1 MCGRGGIGIRAALRS
16 LWDFSRGSSNL
27 LDRTIENIDMN
38 KDLESN
44 KNQNHNS
51 NIIAIN
57 KILDEND
64 NQQLLAFVK
73 ELHNADIADLIQN
86 LEENKRIKFID
97 NLKDSFDPEIL
108 TYLNETLKEEII
120 DNLDIKKLASNAS
133 DLDVDDAVDV
143 VEDLEESEQVEFLN
157 NLSEKERKLIQE
169 GLNYPEDS
177 AGRLMQ
183 RNFVSISDKWNVG
196 NAIDYLRKQT
206 SILPD
211 DFYDIYLYDNNNKIS
226 GIVPLGR
233 LMSSNRN
240 IDLINIKNKET
251 RMINVLTDQEE
262 VAYQFNKYAMVSAPV
277 VNDDNFI
284 IGSITVDDVVDVIE
298 EEREEDILKLGG
310 VGQADIYDAVFNT
323 TKLRFSWLLVN
334 LLTAIAASIV
344 IGFFQ
349 ASIEKVVA
357 LAVLMP
363 IVASMGGNAGTQT
376 LTVSVRAL
384 ATKELTPS
392 NALRIIAKETFVGGI
407 NGIIFAILVGLLSS
421 YWFSNSLLGIVIA
434 LAMILNLLVAGL
446 AGTLIPLTLN
456 KLKIDPALASGVILT
471 TITDVF
477 GFLSFLGL
485 ASIFI
490 I

>member
-1 MCGRGGIGIRAALRS
+1 MENNIEK
-16 LWDFSRGSSNL
+16 SNL
-27 LDRTIENIDMN
+27 EKNQTLISKTEKINQLLNDIN
-38 KDLESN
+38 KDN
-44 KNQNHNS
+44 
-51 NIIAIN
+51 
-57 KILDEND
+57 
-64 NQQLLAFVK
+64 LLKFVS
-73 ELHNADIADLIQN
+73 EIHNADLAEIIQN
-86 LEENKRIKFID
+86 LEENKRIELVKSI
-97 NLKDSFDPEIL
+97 KDIFDPEIL
-108 TYLNETLKEEII
+108 TYLNESLKDEII
-120 DNLDIKKLASNAS
+120 DNLDIKKLASKTA
-133 DLDVDDAVDV
+133 DLDIDDAVDV
-143 VEDLEESEQVEFLN
+143 VEDLEESDKEEFLSN
-157 NLSEKERKLIQE
+157 ISEKERRLIQE

-183 RNFVSISDKWNVG
+183 RKFVSINENWNVG
-196 NAIDYLRKQT
+196 NTIDFLRKKT
-206 SILPD
+206 DNLPE
-211 DFYDIYLYDNNNKIS
+211 DFYDIFLINDENKVT

-240 IDLINIKNKET
+240 VDLNNIKNKET
-251 RMINVLTDQEE
+251 RIINVLTDQEE

-277 VNDDNFI
+277 VNENDVI

-310 VGQADIYDAVFNT
+310 VGQADIYDAVFDT

-392 NALRIIAKETFVGGI
+392 NTLRIIAKETFVGGI
-407 NGIIFAILVGLLSS
+407 NGFIFAVLVGLIAS
-421 YWFSNSLLGIVIA
+421 YWFSDTLLGMVIA
-434 LAMILNLLVAGL
+434 LAMIINLLVAGL
-446 AGTLIPLTLN
+446 AGALIPISLN

>member
-1 MCGRGGIGIRAALRS
+1 MKKNEKFIEIKKNL
-16 LWDFSRGSSNL
+16 SSNY
-27 LDRTIENIDMN
+27 IFSNIDKFLQYKN
-38 KDLESN
+38 KKDL
-44 KNQNHNS
+44 
-51 NIIAIN
+51 IN
-57 KILDEND
+57 
-64 NQQLLAFVK
+64 FVK

-86 LEENKRIKFID
+86 LDEGKRNEFINSIRD
-97 NLKDSFDPEIL
+97 IFDPEIL
-108 TYLNETLKEEII
+108 TYVNENLKEEII
-120 DNLDIKKLASNAS
+120 DILDIKKLASKVS
-133 DLDVDDAVDV
+133 ELDVDDAVDV
-143 VEDLEESEQVEFLN
+143 VEDLEESDKEEFLN
-157 NLSEKERKLIQE
+157 NVSAKERRLIQE

-183 RNFVSISDKWNVG
+183 RKYVAINEKWNVG
-196 NAIDYLRKQT
+196 NAIDYLRKET
-206 SILPD
+206 DNLPE
-211 DFYDIYLYDNNNKIS
+211 DFYDIFLISKDNIVT

-240 IDLINIKNKET
+240 VDLVNIKNKQN
-251 RMINVLTDQEE
+251 RIINVLTDQEE

-277 VNDDNFI
+277 VNENNKI

-310 VGQADIYDAVFNT
+310 VGHADIYDAVFST
-323 TKLRFSWLLVN
+323 TKLRFSWLLIN
-334 LLTAIAASIV
+334 LLTAVVASIV

-384 ATKELTPS
+384 ATKDLTPS
-392 NALRIIAKETFVGGI
+392 NALRIIVKETFVGGI
-407 NGIIFAILVGLLSS
+407 NGFLFAILVGLISF
-421 YWFSNSLLGIVIA
+421 YWFNDLLLGLVIA
-434 LAMILNLLVAGL
+434 FAMILNLLVAGL
-446 AGTLIPLTLN
+446 TGALIPITLN

>member
-1 MCGRGGIGIRAALRS
+1 MENNIKK
-16 LWDFSRGSSNL
+16 SNL
-27 LDRTIENIDMN
+27 EKNQTLISKIETINQLLNDIN
-38 KDLESN
+38 KDN
-44 KNQNHNS
+44 
-51 NIIAIN
+51 
-57 KILDEND
+57 
-64 NQQLLAFVK
+64 LLKFVS
-73 ELHNADIADLIQN
+73 EIHNADLADIIQN
-86 LEENKRIKFID
+86 LEENKRRELVKSIKDI
-97 NLKDSFDPEIL
+97 FDPEIL
-108 TYLNETLKEEII
+108 TYLNESLKDEII
-120 DNLDIKKLASNAS
+120 DNLDIKKLASKTA

-143 VEDLEESEQVEFLN
+143 VEDLEESDKEEFLSN
-157 NLSEKERKLIQE
+157 ISEKERRLIQE

-183 RNFVSISDKWNVG
+183 RKFVSINENWNVG
-196 NAIDYLRKQT
+196 NTIDFLRKKT
-206 SILPD
+206 DNLPE
-211 DFYDIYLYDNNNKIS
+211 DFYDIFLINNENKVT

-240 IDLINIKNKET
+240 VDLNNIKNKET
-251 RMINVLTDQEE
+251 RIINVLTDQEE
-262 VAYQFNKYAMVSAPV
+262 VAYQFKKYAMVSAPV
-277 VNDDNFI
+277 VNENDVI

-310 VGQADIYDAVFNT
+310 VGQADIYDAVFDT

-392 NALRIIAKETFVGGI
+392 NTLRIIAKETFVGGI
-407 NGIIFAILVGLLSS
+407 NGFIFAVLVGLIAS
-421 YWFSNSLLGIVIA
+421 YWFSDTLLGMIIA
-434 LAMILNLLVAGL
+434 LAMIINLLVAGL
-446 AGTLIPLTLN
+446 AGALIPISLN

>member
-1 MCGRGGIGIRAALRS
+1 MKESKKNIEIKKS
-16 LWDFSRGSSNL
+16 LNPNYNL
-27 LDRTIENIDMN
+27 SDINKLLKDNN
-38 KDLESN
+38 KDNLI
-44 KNQNHNS
+44 H
-51 NIIAIN
+51 
-57 KILDEND
+57 
-64 NQQLLAFVK
+64 LAK
-73 ELHNADIADLIQN
+73 ELHNADLADLIQN
-86 LEENKRIKFID
+86 LEENKRTEFVNIIRD
-97 NLKDSFDPEIL
+97 IFDPEIL
-108 TYLNETLKEEII
+108 TYLNESLKDEII
-120 DNLDIKKLASNAS
+120 DILDIKKLASKVS
-133 DLDVDDAVDV
+133 ELDVDDAVDV
-143 VEDLEESEQVEFLN
+143 VEDLEESDKEEFLSN
-157 NLSEKERKLIQE
+157 VSEKERQLIQE
-169 GLNYPEDS
+169 GLDYPEDS

-183 RNFVSISDKWNVG
+183 RKYVAINEKWNVG
-196 NAIDYLRKQT
+196 NAIDYLRKET
-206 SILPD
+206 DNLPE
-211 DFYDIYLYDNNNKIS
+211 DFYDIYLINLENIVT

-240 IDLINIKNKET
+240 VDLVEIKNKQN
-251 RMINVLTDQEE
+251 RIISVLTDQEE
-262 VAYQFNKYAMVSAPV
+262 VAFQFNKYAMVSAPV
-277 VNDDNFI
+277 VNEDNKI

-310 VGQADIYDAVFNT
+310 VGHADIYDAVFST

-334 LLTAIAASIV
+334 LLTAIVASVV

-384 ATKELTPS
+384 ATKDLTPS

-407 NGIIFAILVGLLSS
+407 NGFVFAILVGLISF
-421 YWFSNSLLGIVIA
+421 YWFRDPLLGLVIA
-434 LAMILNLLVAGL
+434 FAMILNLLVAGL
-446 AGTLIPLTLN
+446 TGALIPITLN